1 MLIDVTRLL
10 IRFMQ
15 RRLPTGVDRVCLSY
29 IRRYGASSRAFLFK
43 AGFGRVLE
51 QKTSQIIFKTLIGP
65 GNGFCTANL
74 VTASSALMPLPGRRG
89 AGRLLFNVGHSG
101 LERPAYSEWLLSQRI
116 RSVFMVH
123 DLTPIN
129 HPEFCRVGE
138 SMRHTARIRTILTT
152 AAGIVTNSRATLEA
166 LSRFAYTSGWAM
178 PPAVVAPLG
187 CGLTAQSSR
196 PNPADPPTPS
206 GPYFVILGTIEPR
219 KNHWMI
225 LQVWRRMVDRYGSA
239 APKIFVIGRRGWECE
254 NVLDLLERCAQLRG
268 VVFELSNCSD
278 TELACYLA
286 RARALIFPSFDEGYG
301 LPLIESLSLGVPVL
315 ASNLPVFR
323 EIAGDIPD
331 YLDPLDGLGWMS
343 CIEDYCLPDSPL
355 RAAQLERLAGFVAPT
370 WQDHFEVVD
379 KLLGQIQNS
388 I

>member
-1 MLIDVTRLL
+1 
-10 IRFMQ
+10 
-15 RRLPTGVDRVCLSY
+15 
-29 IRRYGASSRAFLFK
+29 
-43 AGFGRVLE
+43 
-51 QKTSQIIFKTLIGP
+51 
-65 GNGFCTANL
+65 
-74 VTASSALMPLPGRRG
+74 
-89 AGRLLFNVGHSG
+89 
-101 LERPAYSEWLLSQRI
+101 
-116 RSVFMVH
+116 MVH

-138 SMRHTARIRTILTT
+138 SMRHTARIRAILTT

-166 LSRFAYTSGWAM
+166 LSRFAYASGLAM
-178 PPAVVAPLG
+178 PPVLVAPLG
-187 CGLTAQSSR
+187 CGLTAQFSR
-196 PNPADPPTPS
+196 PNPADAPTPS
-206 GPYFVILGTIEPR
+206 GPYFVMLGTIEPR

-225 LQVWRRMVDRYGSA
+225 LQVWRRMVDRYGST
-239 APKIFVIGRRGWECE
+239 APKLLVIGQRGWKCE

-268 VVFELSNCSD
+268 VVFELPNCSD

-286 RARALIFPSFDEGYG
+286 GARALIFPSFDEGYG

-331 YLDPLDGLGWMS
+331 YLDPLDGVGWMS
-343 CIEDYCLPDSPL
+343 CIEDYRLPNSPL
-355 RAAQLERLAGFVAPT
+355 RAAQLERLAGFIAPT
-370 WQDHFEVVD
+370 WQGHFEAVD